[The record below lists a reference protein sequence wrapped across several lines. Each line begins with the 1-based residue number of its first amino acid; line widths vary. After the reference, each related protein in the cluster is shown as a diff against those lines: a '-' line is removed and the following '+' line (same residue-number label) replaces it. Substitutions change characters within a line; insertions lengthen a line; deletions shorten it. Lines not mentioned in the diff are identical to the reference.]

1 MAILNKKEDD
11 MPFKTGAVKHGA
23 PSDISSPIYS
33 LLNKL
38 QNVNNNDTKLSRDV
52 NMDSRRNFS
61 NALSKAEF
69 REFYS
74 IFDNKENGR
83 IINNSAVIIN
93 ESKIDNTKLICY
105 NGNSKI
111 PVITAIYRLL
121 NDDETIHEE
130 NNLSSR
136 IIAKAEE
143 RGYSNEEI
151 IRLLKANIE
160 YYGYVLE
167 KYDTKSG
174 GFRSLTESS
183 QRNSR
188 NFENSTDGRGIQQKD
203 KYANFS
209 RDVDYAEYA
218 ELKRENKHLKEINEV
233 LKHQFE
239 LTNGREVSINS
250 LLIAARKIIKFS

>member
-1 MAILNKKEDD
+1 MVCSATMYPYI
-11 MPFKTGAVKHGA
+11 VY
-23 PSDISSPIYS
+23 SISRKMSI
-33 LLNKL
+33 NT
-38 QNVNNNDTKLSRDV
+38 DTIFSRDV

-69 REFYS
+69 RQFYS
-74 IFDNKENGR
+74 ILDNKENGR

-105 NGNSKI
+105 NGNSKS

-130 NNLSSR
+130 NNLSAR

-167 KYDTKSG
+167 KYDTESG
-174 GFRSLTESS
+174 RFRSLTKSS
-183 QRNSR
+183 QGNSR

-203 KYANFS
+203 RNANFS

-218 ELKRENKHLKEINEV
+218 QHIVRFLK
-233 LKHQFE
+233 
-239 LTNGREVSINS
+239 
-250 LLIAARKIIKFS
+250 LI

>member
-1 MAILNKKEDD
+1 
-11 MPFKTGAVKHGA
+11 
-23 PSDISSPIYS
+23 
-33 LLNKL
+33 
-38 QNVNNNDTKLSRDV
+38 
-52 NMDSRRNFS
+52 MDSRRNYS

-69 REFYS
+69 RQFYS
-74 IFDNKENGR
+74 ILDNKENGR

-105 NGNSKI
+105 NGNSKS

-130 NNLSSR
+130 NNISAR

-167 KYDTKSG
+167 KYDTESG
-174 GFRSLTESS
+174 GFRSLTKSS
-183 QRNSR
+183 QGNSR

-203 KYANFS
+203 RNANFS

-218 ELKRENKHLKEINEV
+218 QHIVR
-233 LKHQFE
+233 F
-239 LTNGREVSINS
+239 
-250 LLIAARKIIKFS
+250 LIQI

>member
-1 MAILNKKEDD
+1 MS
-11 MPFKTGAVKHGA
+11 FKTGTVKHGA

-83 IINNSAVIIN
+83 IINNSAVIIK

-105 NGNSKI
+105 NGNSKS

-130 NNLSSR
+130 NNLSAR

-167 KYDTKSG
+167 KYDTESG

-239 LTNGREVSINS
+239 LTNGREVSIK
-250 LLIAARKIIKFS
+250 AC